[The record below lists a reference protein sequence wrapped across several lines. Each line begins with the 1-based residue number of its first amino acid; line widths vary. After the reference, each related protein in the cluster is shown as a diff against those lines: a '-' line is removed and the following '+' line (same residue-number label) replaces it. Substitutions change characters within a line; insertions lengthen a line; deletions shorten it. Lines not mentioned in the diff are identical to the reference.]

1 MYNTV
6 WNMEEVDLEYPRTD
20 VNCGTDLIFYIEMD
34 PPGNGN
40 IILQHYYLKGKH
52 ILDVTVAVIR
62 AG

>member
-1 MYNTV
+1 
-6 WNMEEVDLEYPRTD
+6 MEEVDLEYPRTD

-52 ILDVTVAVIR
+52 ILDVTIAVIR
-62 AG
+62 AE